1 MGKPT
6 PSTSTTTVQQDPA
19 AMELKQL
26 GLPFLKQF
34 AENPP
39 QLPTG
44 PLNAG
49 FDPLQTAGQE
59 SVLGST
65 GTQAGIVGDA
75 ANTSRFLS
83 GDVLRPGSNPA
94 LGEYISAATLPLYQN
109 LTENVLPAIR
119 SGAETTGNFGSS
131 RQGIAEGLA
140 TGRTAQAA
148 GQVSADIANKGYQSG
163 LDALVKNL
171 ALIPQTAQS
180 QLIPGVTTS
189 GVGDVRQALA
199 QKQLEEA
206 NLRQIYPQ
214 LLPFLVGSSLFGQ
227 ASQIQP
233 VGTTTTGVAS
243 ASNPI
248 TQGLGL
254 GIAGL
259 GALGQAG
266 GSAGIAGL
274 LPLFTAFSDR
284 RLKRDVT
291 RIGTF
296 RGTPVYRFR
305 YKGSEDWQVGVMADE
320 APARAVFDVLGFK
333 VVDYGAL

>member
-6 PSTSTTTVQQDPA
+6 PATSTTTIQQDPA
-19 AMELKQL
+19 AQELKAL
-26 GLPFLKQF
+26 GLPFLRQF

-44 PLNAG
+44 PLTAG

-59 SVLGST
+59 AVLGQT
-65 GTQAGIVGDA
+65 GTQSNIVGDA
-75 ANTSRFLS
+75 AKTSHFLS
-83 GDVLRPGSNPA
+83 GDVLNPESNPA
-94 LGEYISAATLPLYQN
+94 LGKYISAATLPLYQN
-109 LTENVLPAIR
+109 LTENVLPSIR
-119 SGAETTGNFGSS
+119 SGAETTGNFGST

-140 TGRTAQAA
+140 AGRTAQAA
-148 GQVSADIANKGYQSG
+148 GSVSADIANKGYQAG
-163 LDALVKNL
+163 LDSLVKNL
-171 ALIPQTAQS
+171 ALTPQTAQS

-189 GVGDVRQALA
+189 GVGDVRQALTQA
-199 QKQLEEA
+199 QLQEA

-214 LLPFLVGSSLFGQ
+214 LLPFLMGSSLFNT
-227 ASQIQP
+227 ASTIQP
-233 VGTTTTGVAS
+233 VGTTTTGQAS
-243 ASNPI
+243 AQNPI

-259 GALGQAG
+259 GALGSLG

-274 LPLFTAFSDR
+274 APLLAISDR

-296 RGTPVYRFR
+296 KGIPVYNFR
-305 YKGSEDWQVGVMADE
+305 YRGSDEWQVGVMADE
-320 APARAVFDVLGFK
+320 APAYAIIDFLGFK
-333 VVDYGAL
+333 IVDYGAL

>member
-6 PSTSTTTVQQDPA
+6 PSTSQTTVQQDPA

-26 GLPFLKQF
+26 GLPFLKEF
-34 AENPP
+34 AQNPP

-59 SVLGST
+59 AVLGQT
-65 GTQAGIVGDA
+65 GTQGNIVGDA
-75 ANTSRFLS
+75 ANTSHFLS
-83 GDVLRPGSNPA
+83 GDVLSPESNPA
-94 LGEYISAATLPLYQN
+94 LGKYISAATLPLYQN
-109 LTENVLPAIR
+109 LTENVLPSIR

-148 GQVSADIANKGYQSG
+148 GQVSSDIANKGYQAG

-171 ALIPQTAQS
+171 ALTPQTANA

-189 GVGDVRQALA
+189 GVGDVRQALTQA
-199 QKQLEEA
+199 QLQEK
-206 NLRQIYPQ
+206 NLREIYPQ
-214 LLPFLVGSSLFGQ
+214 LLPFLMGSSLFNT
-227 ASQIQP
+227 ASTIQP
-233 VGTTTTGVAS
+233 VGTTTTGVSS
-243 ASNPI
+243 AQNPI

-259 GALGQAG
+259 GALGSLG

-274 LPLFTAFSDR
+274 APLLAFSDR
-284 RLKRDVT
+284 RLKRDIT
-291 RIGTF
+291 RIGDI
-296 RGTPVYRFR
+296 RGTPLYKFRF
-305 YKGSEDWQVGVMADE
+305 KGDDRWQVGVMADE
-320 APARAVFDVLGFK
+320 APAHAVFDFLGFK
-333 VVDYGAL
+333 IVDYGAL